1 MMNKLNISVTFFLA
15 TLVFMQTIY
24 GPLVM
29 MDYQL
34 RQDFYANVLCV
45 NKNRTD
51 LPQVCGGRC
60 QLKSKLANQATSES
74 SSNENNLK
82 EVVAEPL
89 SISIFLF
96 SLKGNKRIINQLPD
110 LVDEKVDGDYISS
123 IFHPPIA

>member
-1 MMNKLNISVTFFLA
+1 
-15 TLVFMQTIY
+15 MQTIY

-29 MDYQL
+29 MDYKL

-60 QLKSKLANQATSES
+60 QLKSKLANAATSES
-74 SSNENNLK
+74 SSNNENTLK

-89 SISIFLF
+89 SLSIFMF
-96 SLKGNKRIINQLPD
+96 SKESLQGAINQLPVLID
-110 LVDEKVDGDYISS
+110 DEVDDNYIFT
-123 IFHPPIA
+123 IFHPPIV